1 MPARIEFDYVRAID
15 RATQLFW
22 RRGYRGASLRDLLKA
37 MGIGEGSFYNT
48 FKSKRCLYLEC
59 LKHYNETVSRRR
71 IDALMG
77 PEDVRD
83 GIREFFRFLLDE
95 LDNPKIPS
103 VCMLAGSVSGEVL
116 RERELAPT
124 VMRDMQ
130 AFGDAFKTRLKAAK
144 RTGELPADY
153 DAERAASVIMTFLM
167 GLFRMIRVVN
177 TRAEMEPQ
185 VEMLLRGLG
194 LW

>member
-22 RRGYRGASLRDLLKA
+22 KRGYRAASLRDLLKA

-48 FKSKRCLYLEC
+48 FKSKRHLYLEC
-59 LKHYNETVSRRR
+59 LKHYNDTVSRRR

-77 PEDVRD
+77 PASAKA
-83 GIREFFRFLLDE
+83 GIRAFFRFLLEE

-103 VCMLAGSVSGEVL
+103 MCMLAGSVSGEVL

-124 VMRDMQ
+124 VMRDME
-130 AFGDAFKTRLKAAK
+130 AFGNAFKVRLEEAK
-144 RTGELPADY
+144 KSGELPGDY
-153 DAERAASVIMTFLM
+153 DAGQAASVIMTFLM
-167 GLFRMIRVVN
+167 GLFRMIRVLN
-177 TRAEMEPQ
+177 TRAEMEAQ
-185 VEMLLRGLG
+185 VEMFLRGLG
-194 LW
+194 L